1 MSHGKLVIFDT
12 TLRDGEQSPGVRLTR
27 DMKVEIAKMLERL
40 GVDVIE
46 AGFAVSGQSDFESI
60 RAIARAVTES
70 TVCSLS
76 RAVDKDIDLSAEA
89 IRPARSG
96 RIHIVLATSPIHMKH
111 KLMMEPADVLELG
124 VRSVKR
130 ARRYSDDV
138 EFSCEDASRSDLEF
152 LTRFVEAVIA
162 AGATTV
168 SLPDTTG
175 YATPGEYGR
184 IYTHL
189 LENAANA
196 NEAVLSAHCHNDLGL
211 AVANSLEAVR
221 CGARQIECTING
233 IGERAGNASLE
244 EIVMALRTRHD
255 YFGFETAVNTKLLV
269 PASRLVSEATGFDV
283 QPNKAIVGRNAFAHA
298 SGIHQDGM
306 LKNPLTYQIM
316 TADDVGWSQYRLV
329 LGKHSGHNGYRTYM
343 TQLGVQFASHA
354 ELDEAFVRFKE
365 LVERKWPVDQDD
377 ILATALR
384 PVAAVS

>member
-1 MSHGKLVIFDT
+1 MAQSKLVIFDT

-27 DMKVEIAKMLERL
+27 DTKVEIALMLERL

-60 RAIARAVTES
+60 RAIAEAVTES

-96 RIHIVLATSPIHMKH
+96 RIHIVLATSPIHMRY
-111 KLMMEPADVLELG
+111 KLQMEPEDVLELG

-130 ARRYSDDV
+130 ARKYSDNV

-152 LTRFVEAVIA
+152 LARFVEAVIA

-184 IYTHL
+184 MYTHL
-189 LENAANA
+189 RENVANIDR
-196 NEAVLSAHCHNDLGL
+196 AVLSAHCHNDLGL
-211 AVANSLEAVR
+211 AVANSLEATR

-244 EIVMALRTRHD
+244 EIVMALRTRRD
-255 YFGFETAVNTKLLV
+255 YFGLDTGIDAKLLV

-306 LKNPLTYQIM
+306 LKHPGTYQIM
-316 TADDVGWSQYRLV
+316 TADDVGWDQFQLV
-329 LGKHSGHNGYRTYM
+329 LGKHSGRNGYRTYM
-343 TQLGVQFASHA
+343 AQLGIEFASDA
-354 ELDEAFVRFKE
+354 ELGESFARFKTV
-365 LVERKWPVDQDD
+365 VESKWPLDRDD
-377 ILATALR
+377 ILSTVARPAAAL
-384 PVAAVS
+384 S